1 MKKSKKACFLYSKKI
16 ADYVSE
22 MELEEIIC
30 EKLRHLSINKP
41 DVEICY
47 HPDDFT
53 DVPEDDY
60 EYILKIHK
68 CFDGINDAD
77 YVVAIADNY
86 HIGTGVLYELA
97 YAKNLNK
104 MIIII
109 NIENMEVLL
118 RGYNEGVDI
127 SGYITYEP
135 YSLYQ
140 LKKFNYE
147 YKEELV
153 DKSLEFKEEVEWK
166 KKEVDKIITPFLDD
180 CFEQCMKL
188 IDDTTYAFR
197 SIWSNDPVYITKHT
211 DYYTQDTHCNV
222 YIPEEIETKISTIVG
237 ADPEIKR
244 LVYPEF
250 TTTKKGQAIVSFDLL
265 RYKMILRRR
274 KRKELIE
281 CVNTFLV
288 KEIETIVLLPS
299 SILSRAKSNLDKM
312 ELTEN
317 TINIEEIIKTDV
329 ICIEIVNNGFR
340 TKWIIIDSSPTAVS
354 VLSFILYDLLEKLN
368 KKLLPQNKNYIKRI
382 IVEDGNKG
390 CIEIQWKVGDDKWD

>member
-1 MKKSKKACFLYSKKI
+1 MKKSKKACFLYSKKV

-68 CFDGINDAD
+68 CFDGINNAD

-86 HIGTGVLYELA
+86 HI
-97 YAKNLNK
+97 
-104 MIIII
+104 
-109 NIENMEVLL
+109 ENMEVLL
-118 RGYNEGVDI
+118 RRYNEGVDI

-166 KKEVDKIITPFLDD
+166 KKEVDKIMTPFLDD
-180 CFEQCMKL
+180 GFEQCMKL

-197 SIWSNDPVYITKHT
+197 SIWSNDPVYITRHT
-211 DYYTQDTHCNV
+211 NYYTQDTHCNV
-222 YIPEEIETKISTIVG
+222 YIPEEIETKISTIIG
-237 ADPEIKR
+237 ADPEIRR

-250 TTTKKGQAIVSFDLL
+250 TTTKKGQPIVSFD
-265 RYKMILRRR
+265 I
-274 KRKELIE
+274 KE
-281 CVNTFLV
+281 
-288 KEIETIVLLPS
+288 K
-299 SILSRAKSNLDKM
+299 K
-312 ELTEN
+312 TER
-317 TINIEEIIKTDV
+317 INRVCK
-329 ICIEIVNNGFR
+329 
-340 TKWIIIDSSPTAVS
+340 
-354 VLSFILYDLLEKLN
+354 
-368 KKLLPQNKNYIKRI
+368 
-382 IVEDGNKG
+382 
-390 CIEIQWKVGDDKWD
+390 